1 MGRWIAKLAL
11 GVNFVVGLLVC
22 AFYLTDYSWTSVPL
36 NLAFPGVGLVLG
48 ASVFVVV
55 IASSD
60 TGMLERLACIPSAA
74 GGLASLVLLPL
85 SILHLTFAAI
95 GEVRQEAFSPD
106 NHRVA
111 RLNVKL
117 LGAWGDDQ
125 AYINVVDR
133 RAPFLLRVVKHEVSW
148 ETDRL
153 AWTDGDHL
161 ALYPGGEALEV
172 GVVGP
177 AMELIRGPR
186 GLEEILLVTL
196 AGAGIGL
203 AALFLPARLRRT
215 RER

>member
-1 MGRWIAKLAL
+1 M
-11 GVNFVVGLLVC
+11 
-22 AFYLTDYSWTSVPL
+22 
-36 NLAFPGVGLVLG
+36 
-48 ASVFVVV
+48 
-55 IASSD
+55 
-60 TGMLERLACIPSAA
+60 
-74 GGLASLVLLPL
+74 
-85 SILHLTFAAI
+85 
-95 GEVRQEAFSPD
+95 
-106 NHRVA
+106 
-111 RLNVKL
+111 
-117 LGAWGDDQ
+117 
-125 AYINVVDR
+125 
-133 RAPFLLRVVKHEVSW
+133 SW